1 MDQVTEFF
9 QKLFDYSDFPARWYC
24 GPGWTDFHGWLYI
37 ISDLLIWSAY
47 FAIPMIILWVS
58 FKRKDVRFHKIYY
71 LFAAFILLCGAT
83 HLIDAIIFWYPVYRL
98 SAVVLLMTGIVSW
111 TTVVF
116 LIKTAPIALTL
127 KTSEELEREVETR
140 KDVEEV
146 LKLKLTQLNEAQAIA
161 KMGSW
166 EWDVA
171 TDTVYWSEEMYKV
184 YDLPTTV
191 PINFETYLKF
201 IHPEDKVYVDN
212 TLKEAFANKKF
223 ESFYHRIKTERG
235 EVKILH
241 AQGEVS
247 VDGSGQVI
255 RMVGTGQDVTRQR
268 RTEQDLHLKTQK
280 LQEANNELEKFA
292 FVASHDLQEPLR
304 KIKTFLSMLE
314 ERNNYFADDEKSA
327 HHMQKI
333 HNSASRMQN
342 LMSDIL
348 DFSRLSSIT
357 EKLETVSLNQ
367 EIKAVM
373 GDLELSIEETKTKI
387 DLSDLPNID
396 GYPSQW
402 RQLFQNLIGN
412 SIKFRKKEGQSL
424 VQITSEILTGN
435 QLPNNDS
442 IKDSYKFKEWDEKY
456 YWSKEKFA
464 KIIVKD
470 FGIGIAPEYY
480 DRIFVAFER
489 LHNLSAYDGTGIG
502 LAICQ
507 KVVDYH
513 HGSIHVESSDEGTAF
528 IVIVPISQRNFTGRL
543 KYKG

>member
-47 FAIPMIILWVS
+47 FAIPLIILWYS

-83 HLIDAIIFWYPVYRL
+83 HLIDAIIFWYPIYRF
-98 SAVVLLMTGIVSW
+98 SAVLLLITGIVSW
-111 TTVVF
+111 VTVIY
-116 LIKTAPIALTL
+116 LIKAAPIALTL
-127 KTSEELEREVETR
+127 KTAEELEAEVESR
-140 KDVEEV
+140 KGVEDK
-146 LKLKLTQLNEAQAIA
+146 LKLKLAQLNEAQAIA

-171 TDTVYWSEEMYKV
+171 SDTVFWSEEMYKV
-184 YDLPTTV
+184 YDLPTGE
-191 PINFETYLKF
+191 PINFETYLRF
-201 IHPEDKVYVDN
+201 IHPDDKIYVDN
-212 TLKEAFANKKF
+212 TLKEAFVNKKF
-223 ESFYHRIKTERG
+223 EGFYHRIKTERG
-235 EVKILH
+235 QVKIIQ
-241 AQGEVS
+241 AQGEVI
-247 VDGSGQVI
+247 VDGSGHVV
-255 RMVGTGQDVTRQR
+255 RMVGTGQDVTRQK
-268 RTEQDLHLKTQK
+268 RTEQELHLKTQK

-292 FVASHDLQEPLR
+292 YVASHDLQEPLR

-327 HHMQKI
+327 NHMQKI
-333 HNSASRMQN
+333 HKSASRMQN
-342 LMSDIL
+342 LMTDIL
-348 DFSRLSSIT
+348 DFSRLSSIS

-367 EIKAVM
+367 EIKEVL
-373 GDLELSIEETKTKI
+373 GDLELSIEQTRTKI
-387 DLSDLPNID
+387 ELSDLPDIY

-412 SIKFRKKEGQSL
+412 AVKFRKKEGQSL
-424 VQITSEILTGN
+424 VQITSTILTGN
-435 QLPNNDS
+435 QLPKDNA
-442 IKDSYKFKEWDEKY
+442 IKFYYKFNEWDEKY
-456 YWSKEKFA
+456 YWSKEKFV
-464 KIIVKD
+464 KITVRD
-470 FGIGIAPEYY
+470 FGIGIDPEYY

-513 HGSIHVESSDEGTAF
+513 HGSIHVESSDEGTVF
-528 IVIVPISQRNFTGRL
+528 TVIVPISQQNFESRL
-543 KYKG
+543 KALS